1 MYRIKGKD
9 MVFSSPI
16 FLFGFLPIALLL
28 YYFSPRL
35 IKNTTLLLL
44 SLLFYAWG
52 EVFYLGVMIVSILSN
67 YFVGLLIYNSQ
78 KESHGKKLSQLYVIG
93 GVIVNIAL
101 LTSFKYA
108 NFIADNINIVF
119 SLVGINSITLEPVH
133 LPLGISFFTFQAIS
147 YIVDVYRKEVPSQK
161 NIFNLALYIS
171 LFPQLIAGPIVR
183 YHDVS
188 LQITSRSHSIEL
200 FASGVQ
206 RFIYGLAKKMLI
218 ANPLAEVA
226 DSIFALS
233 GNDLTM
239 PLAWIGILAYTL
251 QIYFDFSGYSDMAIG
266 LGRMFGFRFHEN
278 FNYPYISTSLREF
291 WRRWH
296 ISLSTWFRDYV
307 YIPLGGNRVSTIRVY
322 TNLLIIFILTGFWH
336 GASWNFLIWGLFHG
350 VFLASE
356 HAGLSN
362 ILQKIWKPIQHFYL
376 LTVVIVSW
384 VFFRAETLSQAINY
398 IHAMIDISNYQTTYY
413 QFVQVLSYETIY
425 IFLIGT
431 ILSVPVYPLIR
442 KYLARVSNQKAIKIA
457 YLIDIPRLLILSS
470 LLFLSILKLASSTY
484 NPFIYFRF

>member
-1 MYRIKGKD
+1 

-16 FLFGFLPIALLL
+16 FLFGFLPIALLG
-28 YYFSPRL
+28 YYLSPRT
-35 IKNTTLLLL
+35 IKNITLLIF

-52 EVFYLGVMIVSILSN
+52 EVFYLMVMIVSIISN
-67 YFVGLLIYNSQ
+67 YFIGRIICKYHKIPQYQKLWVTIGVVINLTLLI
-78 KESHGKKLSQLYVIG
+78 
-93 GVIVNIAL
+93 
-101 LTSFKYA
+101 SFKYA
-108 NFIADNINIVF
+108 NFITDNINIALSYVNH
-119 SLVGINSITLEPVH
+119 SLIDMQPVH

-188 LQITSRSHSIEL
+188 RQITNRSHSIEL
-200 FASGVQ
+200 FASGVH

-218 ANPLAEVA
+218 ANSLGEVA
-226 DSIFALS
+226 DLIFRLS
-233 GNDLTM
+233 GDGLTM

-296 ISLSTWFRDYV
+296 ISLSTWFRDYL

-322 TNLLIIFILTGFWH
+322 MNLLIVFVLTGFWH

-350 VFLASE
+350 IFLASE
-356 HAGLSN
+356 HAGFSM
-362 ILQKIWKPIQHFYL
+362 ILKKMWKPVQHLYL
-376 LTVVIVSW
+376 LIIIIIGW
-384 VFFRAETLSQAINY
+384 VFFRADSLSLAIGYLKSMADFN
-398 IHAMIDISNYQTTYY
+398 NFQTTWL
-413 QFVQVLSYETIY
+413 QFAQVLSFESIY
-425 IFLIGT
+425 AFLIGV
-431 ILSVPVYPLIR
+431 ILSTPVYPHIK
-442 KYLARVSNQKAIKIA
+442 KYIEHAADKNTYKIA
-457 YLIDIPRLLILSS
+457 LLIDIPRLILISS
-470 LLFLSILKLASSTY
+470 LLFLSILKVASSTY

>member
-1 MYRIKGKD
+1 M
-9 MVFSSPI
+9 
-16 FLFGFLPIALLL
+16 LLL
-28 YYFSPRL
+28 
-35 IKNTTLLLL
+35 I

-52 EVFYLGVMIVSILSN
+52 EVFYLGVMLVSIISN
-67 YFVGLLIYNSQ
+67 YLFGLLIYHSQ
-78 KESHGKKLSQLYVIG
+78 TKSNKLSQLYLTFGI
-93 GVIVNIAL
+93 IVNIAL

-108 NFIADNINIVF
+108 NFITDNINVLLTWFDI
-119 SLVGINSITLEPVH
+119 STINLAPVH

-183 YHDVS
+183 YHDVAD
-188 LQITSRSHSIEL
+188 QITSRTHSIEL

-218 ANPLAEVA
+218 ANPLGEVA
-226 DSIFALS
+226 DSIFMLS

-266 LGRMFGFRFHEN
+266 LGRMFGFSFLEN
-278 FNYPYISTSLREF
+278 FNYPYIATSVREF

-307 YIPLGGNRVSTIRVY
+307 YIALGGSRVSTFRVY
-322 TNLLIIFILTGFWH
+322 INLLIVFILTGFWH

-350 VFLASE
+350 IFLASE
-356 HAGLSN
+356 HAGLSK
-362 ILQKIWKPIQHFYL
+362 ILSKLWKPIQHVYL
-376 LTVVIVSW
+376 LIIVVVGW
-384 VFFRAETLSQAINY
+384 VFFRADTLPQAIDYTYSMVNIY
-398 IHAMIDISNYQTTYY
+398 NYQTTLY
-413 QFVQVLSYETIY
+413 QFYQHLSYEAIY
-425 IFLIGT
+425 AFLIGT
-431 ILSVPVYPLIR
+431 VLSLPVYKLI
-442 KYLARVSNQKAIKIA
+442 KDYLTNFSGKNIIKIIC
-457 YLIDIPRLLILSS
+457 LIDIPRLIILSS
-470 LLFLSILKLASSTY
+470 LLFLSIIKISSSTY